1 MVRSCSVALVVF
13 AALGSSSLAAD
24 KPNIVFI
31 LADDLGW
38 HDLGC
43 YGQTKIRTPNVD
55 RLAAEGIRLTRAYC
69 GNAVCAPSRCC
80 LMTGMH
86 PGHAWVRDNRQWKEK
101 VQWSGQIPLPENTL
115 TLPLWLKQ
123 QGYATGAAGKW
134 GLGAPEN
141 SGDPQKQGFDHFFG
155 YYCQAHAHNHYP
167 AYVFRDGNKVALEGN
182 DGSATGK
189 QFTQDLF
196 EAEALSF
203 IRAHRDRPFFLYVPF
218 TVPHLAI
225 QVPEDSLAEYRGK
238 FDEKPYRGKAYQ
250 PHETPRA
257 GYAAMVTR
265 MDRSVGRITDLLKEL
280 GLDQRTLVI
289 FASDNGPVGDY
300 AGSDNVFFASRG
312 DLHGWKGSLYEGGIR
327 TPFVARW
334 PGKIKAGTTSDV
346 QTAFWDML
354 PTLCEVAGGSPPAGI
369 DGISIL
375 PSLLG
380 KEQIKTHDFLYWEFP
395 SYGGQQA
402 VHLGNWKGTRQNLQK
417 GPSAIELYDLA
428 GDPNEITNIAASHPD
443 IVKQIDTIMKRE
455 HVLSAIFPL
464 PSVDVAVKKK

>member
-1 MVRSCSVALVVF
+1 MQLALP
-13 AALGSSSLAAD
+13 ARAAD

-31 LADDLGW
+31 LADDLGFR
-38 HDLGC
+38 DLGC
-43 YGQTKIRTPNVD
+43 YGQTKIHTPSID
-55 RLAAEGIRLTRAYC
+55 KLAAEGMRLTRAYC

-80 LMTGMH
+80 LMTGKH
-86 PGHAWVRDNRQWKEK
+86 PGHAFVRDNRQWKEK
-101 VQWSGQIPLPENTL
+101 VQWSGQIPLPENTP
-115 TLPLWLKQ
+115 TLPRWLKEH
-123 QGYATGAAGKW
+123 GYVTGAAGKW

-141 SGDPQKQGFDHFFG
+141 TGDPQKQGLDHFFG

-167 AYVFRDGNKVALEGN
+167 AYVYRDGAKVALDGN
-182 DGSATGK
+182 DGSVTGK

-196 EAEALSF
+196 EAEGLSF
-203 IRAHRDRPFFLYVPF
+203 IRAHKDQPFFLYLPF

-238 FDEKPYRGKAYQ
+238 FEEKPYRGKAYQ

-265 MDRSVGRITDLLKEL
+265 MDRSVGRIMDLLKEL
-280 GLDQRTLVI
+280 GLDEKTLVI
-289 FASDNGPVGDY
+289 FSSDNGPVGDY

-327 TPFVARW
+327 TPFIARW

-346 QTAFWDML
+346 QTAFWDVL
-354 PTLCEVAGGSPPAGI
+354 PTLCEVAGGPAPMAT

-375 PSLLG
+375 PTLLG
-380 KEQIKTHDFLYWEFP
+380 QKQTHKHDFLYWEFP

-402 VHLGNWKGTRQNLQK
+402 VHLGDWKGVRQNLQK
-417 GPSAIELYDLA
+417 GPSPIELYDLA
-428 GDPNEITNIAASHPD
+428 GDPNETKNVAAGHPD
-443 IVKQIDTIMKRE
+443 VVERIDALMKRE
-455 HVLSAIFPL
+455 HVPSAIFPL
-464 PSVDVAVKKK
+464 PSVDVPAKKK

>member
-1 MVRSCSVALVVF
+1 MARSYSLALVVL
-13 AALGSSSLAAD
+13 ATLGPSVLAAD

-38 HDLGC
+38 RDLGC
-43 YGQTKIRTPNVD
+43 YGQTKIRTPSVD
-55 RLAAEGIRLTRAYC
+55 KLAAEGIRLTRAYC

-80 LMTGMH
+80 LMTGKH

-115 TLPLWLKQ
+115 TLPRWLKQ

-167 AYVFRDGNKVALEGN
+167 AYVFRDGNRVALDGN

-203 IRAHRDRPFFLYVPF
+203 IRAHKDQPFFLYVPF

-238 FDEKPYRGKAYQ
+238 FEEKPYRGKAYQ

-265 MDRSVGRITDLLKEL
+265 MDRSVGRIMDLLKEL

-289 FASDNGPVGDY
+289 FSSDNGPVGDY

-334 PGKIKAGTTSDV
+334 PGKIKAGSTSDV
-346 QTAFWDML
+346 QTAFWDVL
-354 PTLCEVAGGSPPAGI
+354 PTLCEVVGGSPPVGI

-417 GPSAIELYDLA
+417 GPSAIELYNLA
-428 GDPNEITNIAASHPD
+428 SDPNETTNIAASHPD

-455 HVLSAIFPL
+455 HVASAIFPL
-464 PSVDVAVKKK
+464 PSVDAPVKKK